1 MSNLAPYQTPTTTLA
16 RPKSAQDIRMET
28 ERMQDVVLLL
38 ERLAAH
44 DETTVKLIMDCLYDV
59 GSVHFANQKVANPA
73 LNHLLRA
80 SARMSKPVFRLFA
93 VKWFQKNCPQ
103 MIADWLYTVAT
114 FQAQAAPI
122 TPPPETIEVMR
133 ELEVAQR
140 QVRALQMRVKC
151 LTGLAVGLVVVFGG
165 AMAATNF
172 IPQAI
177 AALSEGKP
185 AFVPPKFKLAD
196 RPQP

>member
-1 MSNLAPYQTPTTTLA
+1 MSNLAPYQMPTTTLA

-122 TPPPETIEVMR
+122 NPPPETIEVMR

-151 LTGLAVGLVVVFGG
+151 LTGLAVGLVLVFGG
-165 AMAATNF
+165 AMAATNL

-177 AALSEGKP
+177 AALNEGKT
-185 AFVPPKFKLAD
+185 ALVPPKFKLAD
-196 RPQP
+196 RPNP